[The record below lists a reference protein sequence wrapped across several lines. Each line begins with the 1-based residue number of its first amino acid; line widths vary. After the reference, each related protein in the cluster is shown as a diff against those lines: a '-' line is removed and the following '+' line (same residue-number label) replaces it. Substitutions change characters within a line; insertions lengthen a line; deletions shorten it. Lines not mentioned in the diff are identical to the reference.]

1 MALETELKLLL
12 PPDQCELVRT
22 HTLFSGDAACYQGR
36 QRLLNCYYDTPQFD
50 LRANR
55 VALRVRHHESGYIQ
69 TLKTSGERSAGLS
82 RRQEWEWPLESEQ
95 LDLELLDEQH
105 WPLDERIK
113 ANLLPCFNTD
123 FERECWLLEWTG
135 DVHGTIEVALDQGQV
150 MAAGQQLPICELEL
164 ELKGGKEEAL
174 QEVADL
180 LVQTISLTPSDIS
193 KAQRGYRLMGLSV

>member
-12 PPDQCELVRT
+12 QPDQFERVR
-22 HTLFSGDAACYQGR
+22 HHAILNGENARSQGS

-55 VALRVRHHESGYIQ
+55 VALRVRHHATGYTQ

-82 RRQEWEWPLESEQ
+82 RRQEWEWPLENERI
-95 LDLELLDEQH
+95 DLELLDEDH

-113 ANLLPCFNTD
+113 SSLLPCFNTD
-123 FERECWLLEWTG
+123 FERECWLLEWSG
-135 DVHGTIEVALDQGQV
+135 QFKGVIEVALDQGQV
-150 MAAGQQLPICELEL
+150 IAGGKHLAICELEL
-164 ELKGGKEEAL
+164 ELKDGEETVL

-180 LVQTISLTPSDIS
+180 LALDIDLSPSDIS
-193 KAQRGYRLMGLSV
+193 KAQRGYRLMGQEA